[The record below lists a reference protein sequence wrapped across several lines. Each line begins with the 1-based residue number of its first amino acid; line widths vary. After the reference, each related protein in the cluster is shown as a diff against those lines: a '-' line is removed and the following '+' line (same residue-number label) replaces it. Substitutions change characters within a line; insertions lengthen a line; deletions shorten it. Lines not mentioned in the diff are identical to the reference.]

1 MVKVR
6 ILLVVVTVALIFLLY
21 NLPKVV
27 VENDEGT
34 IAEDNSENNSV
45 TSQMD
50 DNAVGF
56 LSESSTFTS
65 TQQAS
70 ISNLRQN
77 FFSSTN
83 TEKSTIFADS
93 LATLYAMKG
102 DYDSAV
108 WFAEQIVPSSDWQEN
123 YKAGEIYYQ
132 AFENSRNAEN
142 AEEYSQQA
150 QQYLEKALEVN
161 PELTEAR
168 IRLAMIYVSSPN
180 PMQGVTMLRE
190 VLQENPENE
199 EALYYMGMLSVQSG
213 QYDRALE
220 RFHKLVEIDS
230 DNHQARYLLGLSY
243 INTGQIDEAKKQLE
257 QLTALDNNSEIVT
270 AAQNLLDEM
279 KE

>member
-1 MVKVR
+1 MVKIR
-6 ILLVVVTVALIFLLY
+6 IILVVVTVALIFLLY

-45 TSQMD
+45 TSQVD

-56 LSESSTFTS
+56 LLGTSTFTPA
-65 TQQAS
+65 QQTT
-70 ISNLRQN
+70 ISNLRQKFVN
-77 FFSSTN
+77 STN
-83 TEKSTIFADS
+83 TEKSAIFADS

-108 WFAEQIVPSSDWQEN
+108 WFVEKIVPSSDWLNN
-123 YKAGEIYYQ
+123 YKAGNIYYQ
-132 AFENSRNAEN
+132 AFQNAGS
-142 AEEYSQQA
+142 EEYGGLA

-161 PELTEAR
+161 PELTEAK
-168 IRLAMIYVSSPN
+168 IKLAMTYVSSPN
-180 PMQGVTMLRE
+180 PMQGVTMLQE

-199 EALYYMGMLSVQSG
+199 DALYYMGMLSVQSG

-220 RFHKLVEIDS
+220 RFEKLIEIDS
-230 DNHQARYLLGLSY
+230 TNHQARYLLGLSY
-243 INTGQIDEAKKQLE
+243 INTGQIEKAEKQLQ
-257 QLTALDNNSEIVT
+257 QLTTLDNNPEIVT

-279 KE
+279 KN